1 MPDLPRTFTSGAL
14 IFLATCFLL
23 DIYSR
28 IYYFPRQPERHVAFN
43 HATTTQLE
51 ACPVQEH
58 MSTIW
63 ERNSLLRQ
71 KCSLAKYQRNLL
83 PLEESKLLQGFW
95 KFTKRINE
103 RKGRE
108 CSTSVKFGEFLDYI
122 MKEEVYD
129 PHWQP
134 VSELCGSCRVPYNV
148 ISKQETFNNDVRFIL
163 NQLSI
168 QGPLKQELLKN
179 LQKKHTENSIKEITP
194 LMIGRAKLDPCLTFM
209 QFCQRSWKSF

>member
-1 MPDLPRTFTSGAL
+1 M
-14 IFLATCFLL
+14 
-23 DIYSR
+23 
-28 IYYFPRQPERHVAFN
+28 
-43 HATTTQLE
+43 
-51 ACPVQEH
+51 
-58 MSTIW
+58 
-63 ERNSLLRQ
+63 
-71 KCSLAKYQRNLL
+71 
-83 PLEESKLLQGFW
+83 
-95 KFTKRINE
+95 
-103 RKGRE
+103 
-108 CSTSVKFGEFLDYI
+108 DYI

-194 LMIGRAKLDPCLTFM
+194 LMIGRAKQDPCLTFV
-209 QFCQRSWKSF
+209 QFFQRLWKSFQIQGYISDLISFPANSFRNLNYSNFSAILNNYLKGSQKIVMTEVMKKLQRKKHLARAYEGINRKTIKTLKRKYRTDFELYGYSYELPRVQ